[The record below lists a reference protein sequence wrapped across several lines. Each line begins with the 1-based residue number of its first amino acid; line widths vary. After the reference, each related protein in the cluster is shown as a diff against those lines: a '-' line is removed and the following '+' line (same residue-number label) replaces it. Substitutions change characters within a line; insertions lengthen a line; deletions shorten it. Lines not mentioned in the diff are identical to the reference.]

1 MKRISF
7 YLFSWWLIC
16 ACLGSVGAQQPT
28 NQAEANEP
36 SPKPEARQHKPR
48 HTRERSPARD
58 QIAVGGNL
66 VVKPDETIADGIVVG
81 GTGTIDGNVKGD
93 LIVVLGQAK
102 LGPTANVAGDLIVVG
117 GSTDIDPEAR
127 VAGDNIVVGSA
138 PIQGIPGWLQ
148 WPKDWFLKGFLLGRP
163 LPHQVVGSWVIAGV
177 FLGLYVLA
185 ALFFPRSVQTSV
197 EVLASRPGTSFLSGL
212 LALLFFGP
220 LVALLFVTFVG
231 WILIP
236 FLICGFIAAFIFG
249 KVAVYRYAG
258 QQFGGQVG
266 LEFLQKPLVALLSG
280 IFLFYL
286 LYTIPVLGMVV
297 WFAVAPLGLGAVL
310 MAFSRRVRNEDSRPN
325 PVEPVTVVV
334 PPPLQAGIGQPPMP
348 ETVTTL
354 SLARAGFWLRLTA
367 TLIDL
372 ILVGLVSRLL
382 HLPGAALIIIWSAY
396 HVALWTWK
404 GTTIGGIV
412 LGLKIVR
419 TNGQPID
426 LSISLVRCLSSFLSA
441 AALCIGFFWAG
452 WSSEKQSWHD
462 KIAGTYIVKMPRGV
476 SLV

>member
-1 MKRISF
+1 M
-7 YLFSWWLIC
+7 
-16 ACLGSVGAQQPT
+16 
-28 NQAEANEP
+28 
-36 SPKPEARQHKPR
+36 
-48 HTRERSPARD
+48 
-58 QIAVGGNL
+58 

-231 WILIP
+231 WILIDP
-236 FLICGFIAAFIFG
+236 
-249 KVAVYRYAG
+249 
-258 QQFGGQVG
+258 
-266 LEFLQKPLVALLSG
+266 
-280 IFLFYL
+280 
-286 LYTIPVLGMVV
+286 
-297 WFAVAPLGLGAVL
+297 
-310 MAFSRRVRNEDSRPN
+310 
-325 PVEPVTVVV
+325 
-334 PPPLQAGIGQPPMP
+334 
-348 ETVTTL
+348 
-354 SLARAGFWLRLTA
+354 SL
-367 TLIDL
+367 
-372 ILVGLVSRLL
+372 
-382 HLPGAALIIIWSAY
+382 
-396 HVALWTWK
+396 
-404 GTTIGGIV
+404 
-412 LGLKIVR
+412 
-419 TNGQPID
+419 
-426 LSISLVRCLSSFLSA
+426 
-441 AALCIGFFWAG
+441 
-452 WSSEKQSWHD
+452 
-462 KIAGTYIVKMPRGV
+462 
-476 SLV
+476 

>member
-7 YLFSWWLIC
+7 YFLSWWLIC
-16 ACLGSVGAQQPT
+16 AGLGSVGAQQPAD
-28 NQAEANEP
+28 QAEADES
-36 SPKPEARQHKPR
+36 SPKPAARQHKPS
-48 HTRERSPARD
+48 HPRERSPARD
-58 QIAVGGNL
+58 KIVVGGNL

-93 LIVVLGQAK
+93 LIVIFGQAK
-102 LGPTANVAGDLIVVG
+102 LGATANVAGDLIVVG
-117 GSTDIDPEAR
+117 GSADIDSEAR
-127 VAGDNIVVGSA
+127 VAGDNIVLGSS
-138 PIQGIPGWLQ
+138 PIQGVPGWLQ
-148 WPKDWFLKGFLLGRP
+148 WPKDWFLKGFMLGRP
-163 LPHQVVGSWVIAGV
+163 LPHQVAWSWVIAGV

-220 LVALLFVTFVG
+220 LVVLLFVTVVG

-258 QQFGGQVG
+258 QQFSGQVG
-266 LEFLQKPLVALLSG
+266 LEFLQKPLVALISG
-280 IFLFYL
+280 ILLFYL

-310 MAFSRRVRNEDSRPN
+310 MAFCRRVRNEDAQPN
-325 PVEPVTVVV
+325 PVEPVTVLV
-334 PPPLQAGIGQPPMP
+334 PPLSQAGTGLPPMP
-348 ETVTTL
+348 ETVTTV
-354 SLARAGFWLRLTA
+354 SLPRAGFWLRLTA

-372 ILVGLVSRLL
+372 ILVGVVSRLL
-382 HLPGAALIIIWSAY
+382 HLPGAAIIVIWAAY

-412 LGLKIVR
+412 LGLKIIR
-419 TNGQPID
+419 INGQPID
-426 LSISLVRCLSSFLSA
+426 LSVALVRCLSSFLSA
-441 AALCIGFFWAG
+441 AALFVGFFWAG
-452 WSSEKQSWHD
+452 WSSERQSWHD
-462 KIAGTYIVKMPRGV
+462 KIAGTYIVKMPRGI